1 MIDLTDMRDWETI
14 KAALVKVSST
24 DAWAILDPRDQK
36 VIRKEVWIQMD
47 ILITGGHTKFDFLN
61 DLSAFRCWLEWYGEE
76 DGILGNWDVLV
87 SMDHFANLDA
97 DSQKRLQ
104 SAVTARITELRGG
117 VH

>member
-1 MIDLTDMRDWETI
+1 MTGQPRKWDQDIICLYDESGLAGAPW
-14 KAALVKVSST
+14 AA
-24 DAWAILDPRDQK
+24 AGYAIHCY
-36 VIRKEVWIQMD
+36 D
-47 ILITGGHTKFDFLN
+47 IINTFGLSQTG
-61 DLSAFRCWLEWYGEE
+61 
-76 DGILGNWDVLV
+76 DGITVRHNWDVLV